1 MAARQLCWL
10 IVYRDY
16 PYQCIEDCQSPG
28 KSVLKPAVWTQGYFH
43 GPKVGYPL
51 VDPYNACWHWIIQIR
66 WLIRKF
72 SVCFYGDLWFLISGQ
87 ILTNGW
93 WHLSPLC
100 VIPIHLLSHWYTLKS
115 AMKWSIYLSFWK
127 NWYPIGEIHSTTHP
141 HYMDSV
147 FASIASPLGVSPLYN
162 PCW

>member
-16 PYQCIEDCQSPG
+16 PYQYIEDCQSPG
-28 KSVLKPAVWTQGYFH
+28 KSVLKPAVWTQGYFKSAQRWGTVQWTH
-43 GPKVGYPL
+43 TMLVGIEL
-51 VDPYNACWHWIIQIR
+51 SKSDGWSEKFPYVKW
-66 WLIRKF
+66 
-72 SVCFYGDLWFLISGQ
+72 WF
-87 ILTNGW
+87 
-93 WHLSPLC
+93 
-100 VIPIHLLSHWYTLKS
+100 VIPDFWTSWQMVGDIYPHCAL
-115 AMKWSIYLSFWK
+115 YLSICYPTDILLNLQWNEAFICHSGK